1 MHRLTGFS
9 SRVFIHTTVHY
20 TEKTSFHTPPLPSI
34 TLVRPRTP
42 PSEIDSS
49 GCRPGYRKRS
59 LPVCRA
65 SFPSS
70 FHLFTAFFPSCS
82 PSFFFPLRYCIPF
95 SVVWFEWY
103 LMNSRE
109 FEIWF
114 VLDWGWLFYVQKLQ
128 ILIEYSFLNWN
139 NLYINSN
146 ISLEFHYAF
155 FQIVMLTWN
164 WIISL

>member
-20 TEKTSFHTPPLPSI
+20 TEKTSFHTLPPPSI

-82 PSFFFPLRYCIPF
+82 PSFFFPLHYCIPF

-114 VLDWGWLFYVQKLQ
+114 VLDWRWLFYVQKLQ
-128 ILIEYSFLNWN
+128 ILIEYSFLNRN
-139 NLYINSN
+139 NLYIYW
-146 ISLEFHYAF
+146 ISLCIFPNYHVNMKLNNF
-155 FQIVMLTWN
+155 
-164 WIISL
+164 SLV

>member
-20 TEKTSFHTPPLPSI
+20 TEKTSFHTPPPPSI

-82 PSFFFPLRYCIPF
+82 PSFFSHYVIVSLFRSCDSNDTWWIL
-95 SVVWFEWY
+95 E
-103 LMNSRE
+103 NSRYDSSR
-109 FEIWF
+109 
-114 VLDWGWLFYVQKLQ
+114 DWGWLFYVQKLQ
-128 ILIEYSFLNWN
+128 ILIEYSFLNRN
-139 NLYINSN
+139 NLYIYSN